1 MRRLFASLLTL
12 VLALGFATA
21 AKAANLDFT
30 VVNSTGYQIDNI
42 YVSEASSRSWG
53 RDVMGRD
60 ALGVDETVDIEF
72 DQNGKTCR
80 WDLKVRYND
89 GDEATWSN
97 LNLCN
102 ISRVTLFWNAKTQKT
117 TAKTD

>member
-1 MRRLFASLLTL
+1 MCRLFAPLLTL
-12 VLALGFATA
+12 VLAVSFASA
-21 AKAANLDFT
+21 VKAANLDFT

-42 YVSEASSRSWG
+42 YVSEASSSSWG

-60 ALGVDETVDIEF
+60 TLGVNETVDIEF

-80 WDLKVRYND
+80 WDLMVRYND
-89 GDEATWSN
+89 GDEATWRN

-102 ISRVTLFWNAKTQKT
+102 ISKVTLFWNAKTQKT
-117 TAKTD
+117 TAKTE